1 MLKKTF
7 LHPQHEKLKAKFTEF
22 GGWDMPVQYT
32 SIIDEH
38 NAVRNSVGIFDTS
51 HMGTFIISG
60 ENAGKFLDYVT
71 ISDMANLPLYKA
83 RYSMLLN
90 ENGGIK
96 DDIIV
101 YKFKD
106 YYMMIVNAG
115 NLDKDFKWLNDN
127 KNDKKFDFV
136 EIKNLS
142 SEISMTA
149 VQGPKACEIISK
161 ITDEDISLMKYFTA
175 KDIKFKDCENAEF
188 SKIARTGY
196 TGEDGFE
203 ILVSNNCAE
212 NIWNKLI
219 ELGAKPCGLGCRDTL
234 RLEACMPLHGHEIS
248 EEITPIDAG
257 FIKTIFWNKDF
268 IGKAAIEKI
277 KGTPSKK
284 SVAFICNG
292 GIARAGDEVYL
303 NDKKIGYVTS
313 GSFSPTLKKAIGMAL
328 IDFDVDVSV
337 VGSSDISDIN
347 VSDTNASDEK
357 NKIQV
362 KVHNSLRDITITPK
376 PFYKRAKNK

>member
-1 MLKKTF
+1 MLKRTF
-7 LHPQHEKLKAKFTEF
+7 LYEEHKKSGAKFTEF

-32 SIIDEH
+32 SIIEEH
-38 NAVRNSVGIFDTS
+38 NAVRNAVGIFDTS

-60 ENAGKFLDYVT
+60 QNAGKFLDYVT
-71 ISDMANLPLYKA
+71 ISDMSNLPLHKA

-101 YKFKD
+101 YKFEN
-106 YYMMIVNAG
+106 YYMMVVNAG

-127 KNDKKFDFV
+127 KIDNV
-136 EIKNLS
+136 EIVNKS
-142 SEISMTA
+142 PEVCMIA
-149 VQGPKACEIISK
+149 IQGPKVFDVISN
-161 ITDEDISLMKYFTA
+161 ILDEDVSSMKYFTA
-175 KDIKFKDCENAEF
+175 KDVKFKNINPSF

-203 ILVSNNCAE
+203 VILSKGDAPFV
-212 NIWNKLI
+212 WNKLI
-219 ELGAKPCGLGCRDTL
+219 ESGAKPCGLGCRDTL

-248 EEITPIDAG
+248 ETITPIDAG

-268 IGKAAIEKI
+268 IGKNAVEKI
-277 KGTPSKK
+277 KDNPEFK
-284 SVAFICNG
+284 SIAFICKN
-292 GIARAGDEVYL
+292 GIARAHDEIYL

-328 IDFDVDVSV
+328 IDFNIDVNSN
-337 VGSSDISDIN
+337 I
-347 VSDTNASDEK
+347 K
-357 NKIQV
+357 V
-362 KVHNSLRDITITPK
+362 KVHNNLRDVEIVAK
-376 PFYKRAKNK
+376 PFYKRTK